1 MALLLSQELAQFIVE
16 SLTHPFSTHSCLRRQ
31 LRPAF
36 DMHRR
41 HSHTLTSVA
50 AIMSSLWRAQGE
62 LSHTHVCGG
71 NYIQSLTCTGEYR
84 GIISLRIVM
93 ISHDAQARL
102 IGKYPFHFG
111 MHRRGV
117 TWPSQPKRQ
126 RYSGRT
132 CHIWPREQQMIIS
145 HFSANA
151 PFLKVIGRHSS
162 APTLDNEEEANN
174 HRNQTIHGIISIHM
188 HS

>member
-1 MALLLSQELAQFIVE
+1 MALIICQGLAQFKVE

-41 HSHTLTSVA
+41 NSHTLTSVA

-71 NYIQSLTCTGEYR
+71 NYIQSLTRTGEYR

-93 ISHDAQARL
+93 ISHDAQSRL
-102 IGKYPFHFG
+102 IGKCPVHFG
-111 MHRRGV
+111 IHRRGV

-132 CHIWPREQQMIIS
+132 CHIWPREQQMITS

-151 PFLKVIGRHSS
+151 PFSKVIGRHSS

-174 HRNQTIHGIISIHM
+174 HRNQTIHGIISILM